1 MAEFDASKRLSLL
14 DMMGLENRL
23 ADILGVPVD
32 VAPVDDYRLKAGRIL
47 GRLKVALRLKPSEVC
62 SG

>member
-1 MAEFDASKRLSLL
+1 
-14 DMMGLENRL
+14 MGLKP
-23 ADILGVPVD
+23 AIDI
-32 VAPVDDYRLKAGRIL
+32 DDYRLKAGRIL